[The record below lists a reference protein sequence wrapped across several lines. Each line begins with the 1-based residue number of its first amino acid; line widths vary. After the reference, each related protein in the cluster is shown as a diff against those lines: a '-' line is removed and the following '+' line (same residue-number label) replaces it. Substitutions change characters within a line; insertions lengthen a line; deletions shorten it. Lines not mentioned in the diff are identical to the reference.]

1 MQIQACG
8 GNTGMWLLSWA
19 VAWASSCQD
28 SVMWKGKRNDPNSI
42 SEVHWFNKTA
52 LKQGLSR
59 HSNINLD
66 LIKASV
72 LKST

>member
-1 MQIQACG
+1 MWWKYRDVATVPGCG
-8 GNTGMWLLSWA
+8 LGKKLSEGFGY
-19 VAWASSCQD
+19 VERKI
-28 SVMWKGKRNDPNSI
+28 MTPNSI